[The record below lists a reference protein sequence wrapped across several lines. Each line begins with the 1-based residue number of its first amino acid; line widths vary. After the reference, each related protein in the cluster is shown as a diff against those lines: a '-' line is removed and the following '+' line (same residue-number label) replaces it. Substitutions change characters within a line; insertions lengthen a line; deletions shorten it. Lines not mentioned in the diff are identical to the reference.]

1 MLDFNERFGQIEGDK
16 VFTEFVNCILPS
28 DNDYNIITHIDGA
41 DIFFSAFRF
50 KNLES
55 FDKIDALNKQ
65 FSKMINEKYPGAHLI
80 VKTGIYVL
88 KTNEVVGVGLDKA
101 LKAKKTV
108 KNHTE
113 SFVLSMTKINMKI
126 AVANCNSYFLLSFQF
141 V

>member
-1 MLDFNERFGQIEGDK
+1 MISTNGSVRLREIRFL
-16 VFTEFVNCILPS
+16 TEFVNCILPS

-65 FSKMINEKYPGAHLI
+65 FSKMINEKYPGAHII

-108 KNHTE
+108 KNPTE
-113 SFVLSMTKINMKI
+113 SFCIVYDKDKHE
-126 AVANCNSYFLLSFQF
+126 NSCC
-141 V
+141 

>member
-1 MLDFNERFGQIEGDK
+1 M
-16 VFTEFVNCILPS
+16 PS

-65 FSKMINEKYPGAHLI
+65 FSKMINEKYPGAHII

-108 KNHTE
+108 KNPRNH
-113 SFVLSMTKINMKI
+113 FALSMTKINMKI
-126 AVANCNSYFLLSFQF
+126 AVANCNSYFFIGFSICIIGHNCIHR
-141 V
+141 

>member
-1 MLDFNERFGQIEGDK
+1 MR
-16 VFTEFVNCILPS
+16 S
-28 DNDYNIITHIDGA
+28 DL
-41 DIFFSAFRF
+41 

-65 FSKMINEKYPGAHLI
+65 FSKMINEKYPGAHII

-108 KNHTE
+108 K
-113 SFVLSMTKINMKI
+113 K
-126 AVANCNSYFLLSFQF
+126 SYRIILHCL
-141 V
+141 